1 MAETYHTLLENLPD
15 SRPEQIITELNG
27 ITHDDDEEILEE
39 IIAENGGSSASCGVT
54 SIVDPIIVS
63 ILVFIASNDQVIG
76 MIKDNLGSYKNP
88 WVVSAIL
95 AILAALLYYIA
106 KYVIQC

>member
-1 MAETYHTLLENLPD
+1 MTDAFSTMISDLPD